1 MSKNQTTNYQPAIV
15 NKKYH
20 DNNNQLHF
28 TLEGIPLCLSNGL
41 RRCMIS
47 HIPVV
52 MFSVQ
57 PEKKEKWVNMSRFH
71 NEFVEERLLAIPI
84 HTKDLKTLPE
94 KYRLEIDVTND
105 SDHVMHVTTESQYFR
120 IRNKETGVYLE
131 DGDVKKLL
139 PPNEKTGMYIDFLR
153 LNAKVGNLPAVRL
166 ALNADFAVSTGGK
179 DSKANS
185 VFVGMSNT
193 PDRSRIDEAWQEKER
208 ELIAKE
214 NGGEPLSK
222 EEMETEKLDFYAL
235 DSQRYYKDNSFDFQ
249 MQSVGVYT
257 CEEIGKLACDAL
269 GRLLE
274 QWGEDL
280 ETGAV
285 MMNPSKS
292 TMENAWEVKI
302 GGDCYTIGKIMEWM
316 MYVMFYLPKEW
327 GGKGG
332 KEGVLNFCAFRKAHP
347 HDDEANLMLGF
358 AEEADK
364 SVVREYL
371 GQGLNEARRL
381 VADMSKLFA

>member
-1 MSKNQTTNYQPAIV
+1 MSQTQTNYQPAIV

-20 DNNNQLHF
+20 ENHHQLHF
-28 TLEGIPLCLSNGL
+28 TLEGIPLCFANGL
-41 RRCMIS
+41 RRCMVA

-52 MFSVQ
+52 MISVQ

-94 KYRLEIDVTND
+94 KYRLEIDVSND
-105 SDHVMHVTTESQYFR
+105 TDHVMYVTTDSHYFR
-120 IRNKETGVYLE
+120 IRHKETGAYLE
-131 DGDVKKLL
+131 DGEVKKLL

-166 ALNADFAVSTGGK
+166 ALTADFAVSTGGK
-179 DSKANS
+179 DSKATS

-193 PDRSRIDEAWQEKER
+193 PDPSLIDEAWQQKER

-214 NGGEPLSK
+214 NGGETLSK
-222 EEMETEKLDFYAL
+222 EEMETDKLDFYAL
-235 DSQRYYKDNSFDFQ
+235 DAQRYYKENSFDFQ

-257 CEEIGKLACDAL
+257 CDEIGKLACHSL

-292 TMENAWEVKI
+292 TMENAWEVKV
-302 GGDCYTIGKIMEWM
+302 GGDCYTVGKIMEWM

-327 GGKGG
+327 GGKGA

-347 HDDEANLMLGF
+347 HDDEANLILGF
-358 AEEADK
+358 SEEADK
-364 SVVREYL
+364 GVVREYL
-371 GQGLNEARRL
+371 FQGLNEARRL
-381 VADMSKLFA
+381 IAEMSKLFA

>member
-1 MSKNQTTNYQPAIV
+1 MSQTDYQPAIT
-15 NKKYH
+15 NKKYQE
-20 DNNNQLHF
+20 NNQQLHF
-28 TLEGIPLCLSNGL
+28 TLEGVPLCFANGL

-84 HTKDLKTLPE
+84 HTKDLRTLPE
-94 KYRLEIDVTND
+94 KYRLEIDVSND
-105 SDHVMHVTTESQYFR
+105 TDHVMYVTTDSHYFR
-120 IRNKETGVYLE
+120 IRHKETGVYLE
-131 DGDVKKLL
+131 EGEVKKLL

-166 ALNADFAVSTGGK
+166 ALTADFAVSTGGR

-193 PDRSRIDEAWQEKER
+193 PERSRIDEAWQQKER
-208 ELIAKE
+208 ELIARE

-222 EEMETEKLDFYAL
+222 EEMETEKLDFYSL
-235 DSQRYYKDNSFDFQ
+235 DAQRYYKENSFDFQ

-257 CEEIGKLACDAL
+257 CDEIGKLACEAL

-274 QWGEDL
+274 QWGEEL

-302 GGDCYTIGKIMEWM
+302 GGDCYTVGKILEWM

-327 GGKGG
+327 GGKGA
-332 KEGVLNFCAFRKAHP
+332 KEGVLNFCAFRKSHP
-347 HDDEANLMLGF
+347 HDDEANLTLGF
-358 AEEADK
+358 VEEADK
-364 SVVREYL
+364 GVVREYL
-371 GQGLNEARRL
+371 FQGLKEARQL

>member
-1 MSKNQTTNYQPAIV
+1 MSQTTTDYQPAII
-15 NKKYH
+15 NKKY
-20 DNNNQLHF
+20 NETNNQLQF
-28 TLEGIPLCLSNGL
+28 TLEGVPLCLANGM

-57 PEKKEKWVNMSRFH
+57 PEKKEKWTNMSRFH
-71 NEFVEERLLAIPI
+71 NEFVEERLLAIPV

-94 KYRLEIDVTND
+94 KYRLEIDVVND
-105 SDHVMHVTTESQYFR
+105 SDHVMYVTTDSQYFR
-120 IRNKETGVYLE
+120 IRHKETGAYLE
-131 DGDVKKLL
+131 DGEVKKLF

-166 ALNADFAVSTGGK
+166 ALTADFTVSTGGK

-193 PDRSRIDEAWQEKER
+193 PDRSQIDKAWQEKER
-208 ELIAKE
+208 ELVAKE

-222 EEMETEKLDFYAL
+222 EEMETEKMDFYAL
-235 DSQRYYKDNSFDFQ
+235 DAQRYYKENSFDFQ

-257 CEEIGKLACDAL
+257 CDEIGKLACQAL
-269 GRLLE
+269 SRLLE
-274 QWGEDL
+274 QWGEEL

-302 GGDCYTIGKIMEWM
+302 GGDCYTVGKILEWM
-316 MYVMFYLPKEW
+316 MYIMFYLPKEW

-332 KEGVLNFCAFRKAHP
+332 KEGVLNFCAFRKSHP
-347 HDDEANLMLGF
+347 HDDEANLTLGF
-358 AEEADK
+358 VDTADK
-364 SVVREYL
+364 GVVREYL
-371 GQGLNEARRL
+371 FQGLQEARRL
-381 VADMSKLFA
+381 VAEMAKLFA

>member
-1 MSKNQTTNYQPAIV
+1 MSQTDYQPAIT
-15 NKKYH
+15 NKKYQE
-20 DNNNQLHF
+20 NNQQLHF
-28 TLEGIPLCLSNGL
+28 TLEGVPLCFANGL

-94 KYRLEIDVTND
+94 KYRLELDVSND
-105 SDHVMHVTTESQYFR
+105 TDHVMYITTDSQYFR
-120 IRNKETGVYLE
+120 IRHKETGAYLE
-131 DGDVKKLL
+131 DGEVKKLL

-166 ALNADFAVSTGGK
+166 ALNADFAVSTGGR

-193 PDRSRIDEAWQEKER
+193 PDRVRIDEAWQQKER
-208 ELIAKE
+208 ELVARE

-222 EEMETEKLDFYAL
+222 EEMETEKLDFYSL
-235 DSQRYYKDNSFDFQ
+235 DSQRYYKENSFDFQ

-257 CEEIGKLACDAL
+257 CDEIGKLACEAL

-274 QWGEDL
+274 QWGDDL

-285 MMNPSKS
+285 MMVPSKS

-302 GGDCYTIGKIMEWM
+302 GGDCYTVGKILEWM

-327 GGKGG
+327 GGKGA
-332 KEGVLNFCAFRKAHP
+332 KEGVLNFCAFRKSHP
-347 HDDEANLMLGF
+347 HDDEANLTLGF
-358 AEEADK
+358 VEEADK
-364 SVVREYL
+364 GVVREYL
-371 GQGLNEARRL
+371 FQGLKEARQL